1 MVQKEVAVRLA
12 EPPGSRDY
20 GILSVLLQ
28 AWYDIE
34 YLFTVHEHV
43 FNPPPKVK
51 SAVIRL
57 RRNGTRALGCD
68 EALFVRVVKAAFS
81 QRRKML
87 KNPLKAVFGYFGGAE
102 HPWFTRRAETLSV
115 AEFVELT
122 RWVEVHGT
130 VR

>member
-1 MVQKEVAVRLA
+1 MFSTSSQ
-12 EPPGSRDY
+12 GSRVR
-20 GILSVLLQ
+20 S
-28 AWYDIE
+28 
-34 YLFTVHEHV
+34 
-43 FNPPPKVK
+43 
-51 SAVIRL
+51 SACA
-57 RRNGTRALGCD
+57 RNGTRALGCD

-87 KNPLKAVFGYFGGAE
+87 KNPLKAVFGDFGGAE

-130 VR
+130 VC